1 MPSRLSRTGALPHPS
16 VLSAVTYVC
25 VCFSFRFVMA
35 SGSRSW
41 RHHTLRLAA
50 IADRHAVTQ
59 TRRHF
64 HRKATRAFVRAGRNV
79 PSCPLP
85 SRPVVSVL
93 PLAFLHFGFGEA
105 YAGRICV
112 SSPYLRLGALFS
124 KNRSL
129 ELVAKEEDTKQTNER
144 ERERVWMGR
153 VRWKYN
159 NKRPGNG

>member
-1 MPSRLSRTGALPHPS
+1 MF
-16 VLSAVTYVC
+16 VC
-25 VCFSFRFVMA
+25 VFLFVSLWLPA
-35 SGSRSW
+35 ADRDAL
-41 RHHTLRLAA
+41 HTLRLAA

-85 SRPVVSVL
+85 SCPVVPVL

-153 VRWKYN
+153 VR
-159 NKRPGNG
+159 